1 MLRLNR
7 AISSGSRK
15 AETLIVLP
23 IRLYNASL
31 RTTSR
36 IFDGIRE

>member
-7 AISSGSRK
+7 AISSGLRK

-31 RTTSR
+31 RITSR
-36 IFDGIRE
+36 GFYV

>member
-15 AETLIVLP
+15 AGTLIVLP
-23 IRLYNASL
+23 IRLYNATL
-31 RTTSR
+31 RTTSKS
-36 IFDGIRE
+36 FLV

>member
-7 AISSGSRK
+7 AISSGLRK

-31 RTTSR
+31 RTTFRS
-36 IFDGIRE
+36 FLV